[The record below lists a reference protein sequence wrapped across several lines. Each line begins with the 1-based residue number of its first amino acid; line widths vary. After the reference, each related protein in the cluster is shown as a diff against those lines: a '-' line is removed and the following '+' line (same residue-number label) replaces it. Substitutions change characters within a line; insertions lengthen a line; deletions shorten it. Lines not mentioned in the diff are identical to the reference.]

1 MAHRSATTTI
11 EYKNNVWRVCVA
23 GMCKEHQQEWQARVF
38 YHQMT
43 ASDALHPHV
52 MASNMVDP

>member
-1 MAHRSATTTI
+1 MAPHLAAASI
-11 EYKNNVWRVCVA
+11 EYTNNVWRVCVA

-43 ASDALHPHV
+43 ASDALHPRV